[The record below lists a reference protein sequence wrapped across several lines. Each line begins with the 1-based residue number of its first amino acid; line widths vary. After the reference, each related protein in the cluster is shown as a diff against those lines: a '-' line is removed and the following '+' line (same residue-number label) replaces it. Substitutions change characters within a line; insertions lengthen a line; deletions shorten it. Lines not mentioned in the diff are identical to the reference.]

1 LTLNRWIFTQEIKTH
16 ASPEHGSVL
25 NGPAAK
31 LHPRVKEKIMGR
43 KGNTEGFW
51 LTENSDRRR
60 IRDAENA
67 RKNRAEINKALS
79 HGQVSR
85 RDLVKW
91 GLFTSAGLVSPIGGL
106 SPFVRPMNAQT
117 SSFTFGTGGGGSGI
131 PTGLPSSPLFGV
143 LPFTQPMPRFDVFHR
158 NAVSTLNPAPQAQAN
173 QTQQPLD
180 PALVGGQTDLTGPI
194 EGRPPGAI
202 WAHQRFTQNP
212 PVIGIDAST
221 SPAATNTTY
230 NPQVPSSLNSGINP
244 ATPIPLKFHPSMPT
258 QQPNSVW
265 TFNGTIPPK
274 LMLGRYGEPILFRH
288 HNRLPA
294 DVTQNNGFGRNT
306 LSTHE
311 HNGHH
316 GAENDG
322 FTGAYFFPNQFY
334 DYHYPFVLAGF
345 TTINATATDPKAG
358 SPNGS
363 GGINKVPGDWHETM
377 STHWFHDH
385 MFSFTAQNVYKGDAG
400 MLNIYSALDRGNEA
414 INDGV
419 NLRLPSGTTLDW
431 GNLDYDVNLMFS
443 DKAWDANGQLN
454 MDIFQFDGFLGDRM
468 TVNLAY
474 KPFFQVERRKYR
486 FRMLNA
492 SVSRFFVFALSDS
505 STMVQIAN
513 DGNLLPQTVPL
524 TQLDQMGIAERFDIV
539 IDFSR
544 YTIGQTVDLV
554 NLQEHRDGKGPGQ
567 ILTVSGAL
575 SGSSSDPAVGACL
588 RFQVVR
594 NPAVPDQSICPNT
607 PITLIPNPDLSAI
620 PIARTRQF
628 TFDNFAN
635 QTQNDPVTS
644 YTGGGNWGIAADNT
658 GGSRFSRGGSALK
671 ADFGRISSAPKFGT
685 REVWVLKGG
694 FNWDHPIHIHFEEG
708 QILARNGS
716 FSNVPPAERGRKDVY
731 RLKENG
737 TVTIT
742 MQFRDWGGMFMEH
755 CHNTM
760 HEDNAMLLRWEV
772 NAAGGVFL
780 NPLPTPIP
788 KPTGVTFQAP
798 DEILT
803 NAF

>member
-1 LTLNRWIFTQEIKTH
+1 
-16 ASPEHGSVL
+16 
-25 NGPAAK
+25 
-31 LHPRVKEKIMGR
+31 MGR
-43 KGNTEGFW
+43 KDDREGFW

-67 RKNRAEINKALS
+67 RRNRAEINKALS

-117 SSFTFGTGGGGSGI
+117 SSFSFGTRSGGSGI

-143 LPFTQPMPRFDVFHR
+143 LPFTQPMPRFDVFQR
-158 NAVSTLNPAPQAQAN
+158 NPVASLSPAPQAQAN

-180 PALVGGQTDLTGPI
+180 PALVGGQTGLTGPI

-221 SPAATNTTY
+221 SPATTNNTY

-443 DKAWDANGQLN
+443 DKAWDSNGQLN

-524 TQLDQMGIAERFDIV
+524 NQLDQMGIAERFDIV

-554 NLQEHRDGKGPGQ
+554 NLQEHQNGRGPGQ

-588 RFQVVR
+588 RFQIVR
-594 NPAVPDQSICPNT
+594 NPALPDQSICPNT

-628 TFDNFAN
+628 TFDNNAN

-716 FSNVPPAERGRKDVY
+716 FSNVPQAERGRKDVY
-731 RLKENG
+731 RLKEDG

-760 HEDNAMLLRWEV
+760 HEDNAMLMRWEV